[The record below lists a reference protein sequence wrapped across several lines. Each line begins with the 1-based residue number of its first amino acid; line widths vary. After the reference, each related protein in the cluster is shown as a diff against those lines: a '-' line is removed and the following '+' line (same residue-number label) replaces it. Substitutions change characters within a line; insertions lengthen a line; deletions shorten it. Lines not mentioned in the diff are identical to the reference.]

1 MANYTVEEGRKLLV
15 LGDLSKVPVM
25 APLSLDEGLYVRLV
39 ESQRLLLV
47 SILTA
52 VEGLSAALG
61 DSVVSA
67 VLNARDLTETYT
79 YLDAGT
85 ANQRIA
91 TATYASILVGA
102 SVLETFNY
110 AGSIGAYYLTSK
122 TRSVS

>member
-1 MANYTVEEGRKLLV
+1 MANYTVEEGRKLLI
-15 LGDLSKVPVM
+15 LDDDSKVPVI

-39 ESQRLLLV
+39 DSQRLLLV
-47 SILTA
+47 SIQVA

-67 VLNARDLTETYT
+67 VLNAPDLIETYT
-79 YLDAGT
+79 YLDPGT
-85 ANQRIA
+85 VNQRIA
-91 TATYASILVGA
+91 TATYTSAAAGA